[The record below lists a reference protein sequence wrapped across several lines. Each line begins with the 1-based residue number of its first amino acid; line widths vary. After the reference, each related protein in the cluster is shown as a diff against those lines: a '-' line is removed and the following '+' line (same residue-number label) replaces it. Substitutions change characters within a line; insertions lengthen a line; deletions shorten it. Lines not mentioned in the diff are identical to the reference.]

1 MLKAKTD
8 STEYNL
14 ITDKDIKYSYS
25 ETKTGSVW
33 VDGKAIY
40 RRVFKVT
47 NTALSDTAVIQSFAK
62 SSFNELVNVRAFMQ
76 GSSGD
81 YVPFTRVGGSGK
93 GSSIEYSASN
103 NGFIFRG
110 NDTWSKQSTRWV
122 IIIAEYTK

>member
-1 MLKAKTD
+1 MLKGKTN

-47 NTALSDTAVIQSFAK
+47 NKALSDTAVIQRFAK
-62 SSFNELVNVRAFMQ
+62 SNFNELVNVRAFMQ
-76 GSSGD
+76 GQSGD

-93 GSSIEYSASN
+93 GSGIEYSASN
-103 NGFIFRG
+103 NGFIYRG
-110 NDTWSKQSTRWV
+110 NDSWGAQSTRWV
-122 IIIAEYTK
+122 IIIVEYTK